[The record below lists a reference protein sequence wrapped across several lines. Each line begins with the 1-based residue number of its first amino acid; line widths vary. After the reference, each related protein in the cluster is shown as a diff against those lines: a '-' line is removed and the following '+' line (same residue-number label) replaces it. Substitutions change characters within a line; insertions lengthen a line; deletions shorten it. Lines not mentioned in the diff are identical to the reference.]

1 MFDQLIKCSLGCMQI
16 KEVLSQFSISQRL
29 FGEAV
34 LGLSQGSVSDLLARP
49 KPWPLLTQKGRE
61 PFIRMRAF
69 LDDPDAVSKLVA
81 TQYRVP
87 ADKLLR
93 NSSAAEV
100 VHTGKIGILSLNAN
114 NNNENIHS

>member
-1 MFDQLIKCSLGCMQI
+1 VSILKHDRYDLYYYFQLHGLYCVQI

-49 KPWPLLTQKGRE
+49 KPWLLLTQKGRE

-81 TQYRVP
+81 SQYRVP

-100 VHTGKIGILSLNAN
+100 TLTGHTELVC
-114 NNNENIHS
+114 

>member
-1 MFDQLIKCSLGCMQI
+1 M
-16 KEVLSQFSISQRL
+16 
-29 FGEAV
+29 
-34 LGLSQGSVSDLLARP
+34 
-49 KPWPLLTQKGRE
+49 
-61 PFIRMRAF
+61 RMKAF

-100 VHTGKIGILSLNAN
+100 VHTGEMSSNTGYCSRVTAHCWCSVTVSKCAGQTVIFILLA
-114 NNNENIHS
+114 